1 MRREESG
8 STMLFG
14 RKKHGIANLL
24 IVEDEPLIAFDN
36 EHFLRDE
43 GYRIVATVD
52 RVADAV
58 AHLSSGAAIELVIL
72 DISLSDGSGLE
83 VAREAHARGVAVL
96 FATANCPVE
105 AMTYA
110 HGCLAKPYP
119 QRDLAAAIDAIGAV
133 LQGGATPRRL
143 PPSFSLFPQA
153 A

>member
-1 MRREESG
+1 
-8 STMLFG
+8 MLFG
-14 RKKHGIANLL
+14 RKKHGIENLL

-36 EHFLRDE
+36 ERFLGDE

-58 AHLSSGAAIELVIL
+58 AHLRSGTPIELVIL
-72 DISLSDGSGLE
+72 DISLSDGSGME

-96 FATANCPVE
+96 FATGDCPTE
-105 AMTYA
+105 ATRYA

-133 LQGGATPRRL
+133 MAGAAMPRRL
-143 PPSFSLFPQA
+143 PASFSLFRQA